1 MATVS
6 FIREKG
12 LAESITL
19 FWGVFRLLDENS
31 LFSLGVG
38 LVKYFAH

>member
-1 MATVS
+1 MS
-6 FIREKG
+6 YIREKG
-12 LAESITL
+12 LAESTTL
-19 FWGVFRLLDENS
+19 FWGVVRLLDEIS